1 MDNKI
6 IIFGANS
13 SIAKELI
20 VKLNKSYSVI
30 AFSRKKIKIKK
41 ILQYNNNYNYSS
53 IIDILKRNI
62 ELGKTRPIFLFFNS
76 LTDKNIFINSKEQEI
91 KDILHVNLTLPI
103 LLTNFILKNFFYTKP
118 VFIYMSS
125 FRFKQSDNGITLYV
139 STKNAILSFAKNL
152 NFEYS
157 KFNIAFKV
165 ILLGL
170 FKGGLEKNLPKSIRD
185 KILEKHNNGKFC
197 KVNDLKKIIDY
208 IINSPYKKKVL
219 IDFLN
224 FKKLI

>member
-91 KDILHVNLTLPI
+91 KDILHVNITLPI
-103 LLTNFILKNFFYTKP
+103 LLTNFILKNFFR
-118 VFIYMSS
+118 FIQRW
-125 FRFKQSDNGITLYV
+125 FRKK
-139 STKNAILSFAKNL
+139 STKK
-152 NFEYS
+152 YS
-157 KFNIAFKV
+157 
-165 ILLGL
+165 
-170 FKGGLEKNLPKSIRD
+170 
-185 KILEKHNNGKFC
+185 
-197 KVNDLKKIIDY
+197 
-208 IINSPYKKKVL
+208 
-219 IDFLN
+219 
-224 FKKLI
+224 

>member
-91 KDILHVNLTLPI
+91 KDILHVNITLPI

-185 KILEKHNNGKFC
+185 KILEKYNNGKFC

>member
-20 VKLNKSYSVI
+20 VKLNKHYSVI
-30 AFSRKKIKIKK
+30 AFSRKKIKVKK
-41 ILQYNNNYNYSS
+41 VLQYNNNYNYSF

-62 ELGKTRPIFLFFNS
+62 QLGKTRPIFLFFNS
-76 LTDKNIFINSKEQEI
+76 LTDKNIFINSQEKEI

-118 VFIYMSS
+118 VFVYMSS
-125 FRFKQSDNGITLYV
+125 FRFKQNDNGITLYV

-170 FKGGLEKNLPKSIRD
+170 FKGGLEKNLPKNIRD
-185 KILEKHNNGKFC
+185 KILKKHNNGKFC
-197 KVNDLKKIIDY
+197 KVKDLKKVIDH
-208 IINSPYKKKVL
+208 IINSPPKKKVL